1 MNTLTALA
9 QTYVDRFET
18 ALVTLPGKGDRNIT
32 TLRKSGLEI
41 FRKADFPHKKIE
53 DWRFTNLSEFSKGI
67 ANDTTAPGAE
77 ATSANFDAAM
87 EIVFV
92 DGSFSKVLSKLDN
105 LPDGLSVTSFAD
117 ELGKGAVLSLNED
130 EDRALVAL
138 NTAFMQDGF
147 CIHVTES
154 TAVDIPLI
162 IRFKNTA
169 SNTGRH
175 LRNRIILS
183 ENAKLTVLEI
193 HEGSGRYFSN
203 PMTTVALSEGAE
215 LNHYKL
221 QKEST
226 DAYHLALTEAEIL
239 QNAKYNNF
247 SLSIG
252 AKLSRNELN
261 TSVLGADAESQ
272 LNGAYLMRGKQ
283 HCDTTTVT
291 EHKVPNNTS
300 KQIYKGVLDDRAK
313 GVFQGKIHIH
323 PDAQQVSGDQL
334 SKALLLSDFAEVVC
348 KPELEIYA
356 DDVKC
361 SHGATSGELDEVA
374 LFYMESRGISKE
386 QARMMLIEAFLA
398 DVLEE
403 ITDEPI
409 KDFFSEQAAD
419 WLAEVADRNE

>member
-1 MNTLTALA
+1 MKTLTALA
-9 QTYVDRFET
+9 QTYVDRFES
-18 ALVTLPGKGDRNIT
+18 ALDTLPGKGDRNIT

-41 FRKADFPHKKIE
+41 FRKADFPHRKIE

-67 ANDTTAPGAE
+67 ANDISIPE
-77 ATSANFDAAM
+77 ADTVSANFDSAL

-92 DGSFSKVLSKLDN
+92 DGFFSAYLSKLDE
-105 LPDGLSVTSFAD
+105 LPKGLSVTSFAD
-117 ELGKGAVLSLNED
+117 ELGNGAVLSLNDD
-130 EDRALVAL
+130 ENRALVAL

-147 CIHVTES
+147 CVHVAES
-154 TAVDIPLI
+154 TVVNAPLI

-169 SNTGRH
+169 SDAGRH
-175 LRNRIILS
+175 LRNRVIVG

-203 PMTTVALSEGAE
+203 PMTTIALSKGAE

-221 QKEST
+221 QKESI

-239 QNAKYNNF
+239 QGAKYNNF

-252 AKLSRNELN
+252 AKLSRNEFN
-261 TSVLGADAESQ
+261 TSVLGSDSESQ

-291 EHKVPNNTS
+291 DHKVPNNVS
-300 KQIYKGVLDDRAK
+300 KQIYKGVLDDHAR
-313 GVFQGKIHIH
+313 GVFQGKIHIF

-334 SKALLLSDFAEVVC
+334 SKALLLSDFAEVDC

-361 SHGATSGELDEVA
+361 SHGATSGELDDAA
-374 LFYMESRGISKE
+374 LFYMESRGVPKE

-403 ITDEPI
+403 ITDEQI
-409 KDFFSEQAAD
+409 KDLFSEQAAS
-419 WLAEVADRNE
+419 WLAEVDN